1 MSKTSIHF
9 LEVKST
15 SEIHNFR
22 KKKFEYCREDL
33 LHLNEFF
40 TEESISQR
48 RGKIEVNCKKYSGR
62 KLQKNAKPIREGV
75 VVINEHT
82 TMNDLKKVADNLQ
95 KELGIKV
102 FQIFLHR
109 DEGHYDENDIWKTNY
124 HAHLVAEWIDDK
136 TKKMLK
142 LNPQQMSKMQD
153 ICALSLGMERG
164 QKSSRKHLSAIQY
177 KLKIAEYNLIL
188 LEQKNNSQLMQ
199 IANELERKRKEY
211 DDLKAKHEK
220 LVNLNS
226 IESIILERDVF
237 LQDVENH
244 ITNFM
249 YDYAEDFHSNIKNLF
264 HQTSISLN
272 WNFQN
277 TITWLQYPEFYN
289 KVCNIMENNLNIKL
303 NR

>member
-40 TEESISQR
+40 TEESISER
-48 RGKIEVNCKKYSGR
+48 RSKIEVNCKKYSGR

-220 LVNLNS
+220 LVNVNR

-237 LQDVENH
+237 LQDVEGQINR
-244 ITNFM
+244 FS
-249 YDYAEDFHSNIKNLF
+249 YDYNIDLNGNIKDLF
-264 HQTSISLN
+264 HQTAKDYN
-272 WNFQN
+272 WDFQQ
-277 TITWLQYPEFYN
+277 TLKWLQYPEFYN
-289 KVCNIMENNLNIKL
+289 KTKDIMEKGINLRL
-303 NR
+303 